1 MITTDFWNQLLHV
14 LGVDLAMLQ
23 RAALL
28 EVICW
33 AMMLVAT
40 LIDMRTGLRK
50 ADVLHQKRSSHGYRR
65 TFQKFGD
72 YGKVT
77 ALGMCIDIMAMV
89 FSIWTVPYAS
99 AVSAVGAILIEARS
113 VRENLKI
120 IKSAAAD
127 VPDLVAQIAKTT
139 NVKDVIKLLQD
150 LDSIRERN
158 AKHSQP
164 KKETSSKKEE

>member
-1 MITTDFWNQLLHV
+1 MITADFWNQLLHV

-120 IKSAAAD
+120 IKSSAAD
-127 VPDLVAQIAKTT
+127 VPSLVEQIAKTT

-150 LDSIRERN
+150 LDSVRERN
-158 AKHSQP
+158 SKHGS
-164 KKETSSKKEE
+164 SGSGSDSKKEG

>member
-1 MITTDFWNQLLHV
+1 MITADFWNQLLHV

-120 IKSAAAD
+120 IKSSAAD
-127 VPDLVAQIAKTT
+127 VPGLVEQIAKTT

-150 LDSIRERN
+150 LDDVRERN
-158 AKHSQP
+158 SKHGSSG
-164 KKETSSKKEE
+164 KGSDSKKEG